1 MLLHDMGT
9 DNQNDNL
16 LSSWKEIAKYLKAG
30 VRSCI
35 RWKKEAGLPVC
46 RAGEGKNSR
55 VYAYKN
61 ELDGWLQQR
70 GRVQNIRPVGK
81 RRLRIRK
88 IILVALVL
96 VVLLSLI
103 SVFFLKI
110 SAPRDAFRLADFS
123 IITVEPDG
131 IGRLRVWGF
140 RRPDDFQ
147 NIWSVATSKTNTVK
161 HSSVA
166 MGDID
171 GDKLAEVVV
180 PTYAKAKFV
189 QGEKESVFYKIF
201 LNIYKQG
208 KKGIWKSTFYSDG
221 DCLWEDRQF
230 SMNEVALANLDH
242 DPANEIIL
250 KSATG
255 LAVYKYLPGRDE
267 LRMTAIIP
275 SFEAKQGIFLNSIAV
290 GDLDGMPPSEIVVS
304 ANLFVPGKPVSSAM
318 IFVVRVQSKALEIVK
333 SIPVDAILTRNS
345 LRMGNVLPGNNMAFF
360 TTGYRRKSGEFEG
373 FLLGWDSAGER
384 IVDLPIPESRSDKI
398 PSAKLAIGD
407 LTFEAGEDIIIIQNR
422 PITLLLYSWAGEKLE
437 LIKKAPLVDDPT
449 VVLNDVRIADTDR
462 DGRSEIIVGGAARV
476 ASDPSIPHFFL
487 GVFGYSQTNNGIKPR
502 WMYAGG
508 KREDREVWSIA
519 LGKRKS

>member
-1 MLLHDMGT
+1 MGT

-16 LSSWKEIAKYLKAG
+16 LSSWKEIAAHLKAG

-35 RWKKEAGLPVC
+35 RWQKEAGLPVY

-61 ELDGWLQQR
+61 ELDAWLRQR
-70 GRVQNIRPVGK
+70 GRVQNIRPVG
-81 RRLRIRK
+81 RRRPRIRK
-88 IILVALVL
+88 IMLVALVL

-103 SVFFLKI
+103 SIFFLKI

-131 IGRLRVWGF
+131 VGRLRVWGF
-140 RRPDDFQ
+140 RRPDDFR

-171 GDKLAEVVV
+171 GDGLAEVIV
-180 PTYAKAKFV
+180 PAYAKAKFV
-189 QGEKESVFYKIF
+189 RGEKESVFYKIF

-221 DCLWEDRQF
+221 DCLWEDSQF
-230 SMNEVALANLDH
+230 WMNEVALANVDH
-242 DPANEIIL
+242 DPANEVIL

-255 LAVYKYLPGRDE
+255 LAVYKYLPGPDE
-267 LRMTAIIP
+267 IKMTAIIP
-275 SFEAKQGIFLNSIAV
+275 SFKAKQGIFLNSVAV

-304 ANLFVPGKPVSSAM
+304 ANLFVPGKPLSSGM
-318 IFVVRVQSKALEIVK
+318 IFVVQVQNKGLEVVK
-333 SIPVDAILTRNS
+333 SISVDAILTRNS
-345 LRMGNVLPGNNMAFF
+345 LRMGNVLPGNNMEFF
-360 TTGYRRKSGEFEG
+360 TTGYRRKSGELEG
-373 FLLGWDSAGER
+373 FLLGWDAAGER
-384 IVDLPIPESRSDKI
+384 IVDLPIPESRSDQI

-407 LTFEAGEDIIIIQNR
+407 LTFEAGEDIVVIQNR
-422 PITLLLYSWAGEKLE
+422 PSALLLYSWAGEKLE
-437 LIKKAPLVDDPT
+437 LIKKAPLDDPT
-449 VVLNDVRIADTDR
+449 IGLNDIRIADTDG
-462 DGRSEIIVGGAARV
+462 DGRNEIIVGGAARV
-476 ASDPSIPHFFL
+476 VSDKTIPHFFL
-487 GVFGYSQTNNGIKPR
+487 GVFGYSQTDHGIEPR

-508 KREDREVWSIA
+508 EREDREVWSIA